1 MSALVDGLPD
11 VWADVVG
18 QPRAVAQLQAAA
30 ADPVHAYLLVGPRGT
45 GKRAAAR
52 AFAAAVLSSAS
63 PPGSEEAARHV
74 RLALAEQHP
83 DLTVIERTGA
93 SILMEQT
100 REAVRLAARSPVEG
114 DRKIIV
120 LDEMH
125 LIETRAPSLLKA
137 VEEPPPSTIFV
148 LVADDVPPDLVT
160 IASRCV
166 RIAFDPVPDEVMR
179 ARLVAEGASPDTAAV
194 AVAAAG
200 GDLDRARLLVSDPRL
215 ELRREAWRTTPT
227 RLDGTGAM
235 VAALVDELRA
245 HIDDAQAP
253 LDERHAREVAEL
265 DDRVTRYGER
275 GSGRRELV
283 DRQKREVRR
292 HRADELRF
300 GLATLAGR
308 FRDELATSTS
318 PRPLIDAITAIH
330 HAAEM
335 IVRNPNEALL
345 LQSLF
350 LRFPPL

>member
-1 MSALVDGLPD
+1 
-11 VWADVVG
+11 
-18 QPRAVAQLQAAA
+18 
-30 ADPVHAYLLVGPRGT
+30 
-45 GKRAAAR
+45 
-52 AFAAAVLSSAS
+52 
-63 PPGSEEAARHV
+63 
-74 RLALAEQHP
+74 
-83 DLTVIERTGA
+83 
-93 SILMEQT
+93 MEQT